1 MKPLKLTMEAFG
13 AYAERTEIDFTKLG
27 DKGVF
32 LITGQTGAGKTTIFD
47 AIAYALYGETS
58 AVADGREVR
67 SMRSDFAAPLTD
79 PRVELIFTHRGKR
92 YEIKRWVHIT
102 QKTETA
108 KATLEAESMD
118 PISDARKVTNYV
130 QSELLHLSADEFK
143 RVMMIAQG
151 EFSDLLVDSDHKR
164 GEILRKIFNTDKY
177 RRMIEILKEKSN
189 KARDEAN
196 ASAERVLQQFSRV
209 ECDAKSEHA
218 ASLEAEKNR
227 YEDAKSFE
235 TADDMVKLLE
245 AVIAE
250 DEEASTAR
258 ENDISERDKAARDLS
273 AQLTQAEE
281 INQTIRNRDAIKA
294 SVERLKA
301 EAPLYGKKRDELA
314 VKKRANE
321 MKPTA
326 MTYERA
332 RETLEKSKTECEAAT
347 KAQEAAQKA
356 AQEKQ
361 SAAAEAEKSRPDA
374 EAKRDKA
381 AQMKRDEEK
390 YENRDALRADEA
402 RLARDIAT
410 KEREQATARE
420 AIEKARAFIEQHAG
434 ADEAHKDA
442 MEKRMAAE
450 QRHERI
456 ADEMSELKNLH
467 EIVVPKFRALAGDW
481 QKKTDAQKAIA
492 AEHMSLDSFIKAE
505 REKINHNNFGI
516 IAENLHD
523 GEACPVCGSLTHP
536 RLAVKADG
544 VMTEAELEKKEK
556 ELEALTKKKSAAD
569 NAASLAEGNCRENAK
584 HLRETANK
592 LLSKIKQNGDMAL
605 AYYTVITIDKPSM
618 HDVYAIIERAA
629 GEMSASLDA
638 ATRELERAKKDETR
652 LADIAASVKRAAD
665 AEKARRD
672 TLDVI
677 GKSIAGLTA
686 RLAETRGKLDGVKGL
701 AFETLKDAKDA
712 RVALEREAERIFTA
726 IDAAQ
731 AAEVK
736 AKNEETAAVTRR
748 SLADEAQA
756 RATEE
761 TGKATRALEAALK
774 AAGFTDY
781 DAYRAAVPKAGE
793 LDTLEADIKVY
804 DDSVKT
810 SAARLGE
817 AERAAAGKE
826 PQDEAKL
833 KAALAEANEALSKLR
848 KENQDTSTRLKINR
862 DTKRAIE
869 AESAHQKKAR
879 DKAGLMDSIYNFVA
893 GSNKDGYGSKLSLE
907 EYVQRS
913 GLRGIIDAAN
923 TQFDRMSGG
932 KFEFTEHEM
941 GTGKK
946 NEKNALDLSVV
957 DMMTNKT
964 RDVKTLSGGEKF
976 MAALSLAL
984 GMADT
989 ISSAAGG
996 ITIDTLFI
1004 DEGFGSLDGDLLD
1017 NTLDMLGAL
1026 SEDDKLIG
1034 VISHREEMKAI
1045 GRKIIVTK
1053 SAKGSTA
1060 KVVVD

>member
-1 MKPLKLTMEAFG
+1 MN
-13 AYAERTEIDFTKLG
+13 TK
-27 DKGVF
+27 
-32 LITGQTGAGKTTIFD
+32 
-47 AIAYALYGETS
+47 
-58 AVADGREVR
+58 
-67 SMRSDFAAPLTD
+67 
-79 PRVELIFTHRGKR
+79 
-92 YEIKRWVHIT
+92 
-102 QKTETA
+102 
-108 KATLEAESMD
+108 
-118 PISDARKVTNYV
+118 N
-130 QSELLHLSADEFK
+130 
-143 RVMMIAQG
+143 
-151 EFSDLLVDSDHKR
+151 
-164 GEILRKIFNTDKY
+164 
-177 RRMIEILKEKSN
+177 
-189 KARDEAN
+189 
-196 ASAERVLQQFSRV
+196 
-209 ECDAKSEHA
+209 
-218 ASLEAEKNR
+218 
-227 YEDAKSFE
+227 
-235 TADDMVKLLE
+235 
-245 AVIAE
+245 
-250 DEEASTAR
+250 
-258 ENDISERDKAARDLS
+258 
-273 AQLTQAEE
+273 
-281 INQTIRNRDAIKA
+281 
-294 SVERLKA
+294 
-301 EAPLYGKKRDELA
+301 
-314 VKKRANE
+314 
-321 MKPTA
+321 
-326 MTYERA
+326 
-332 RETLEKSKTECEAAT
+332 
-347 KAQEAAQKA
+347 
-356 AQEKQ
+356 
-361 SAAAEAEKSRPDA
+361 
-374 EAKRDKA
+374 
-381 AQMKRDEEK
+381 
-390 YENRDALRADEA
+390 
-402 RLARDIAT
+402 
-410 KEREQATARE
+410 
-420 AIEKARAFIEQHAG
+420 
-434 ADEAHKDA
+434 
-442 MEKRMAAE
+442 
-450 QRHERI
+450 
-456 ADEMSELKNLH
+456 
-467 EIVVPKFRALAGDW
+467 
-481 QKKTDAQKAIA
+481 
-492 AEHMSLDSFIKAE
+492 AE
-505 REKINHNNFGI
+505 RESLFDTRLKKSEPELHELYRSLYGDTPEYEALLSRMRERYEARSEELKELDIRREADPDWYRSPQMLGMTMYPQLFAGGLKGLIRHLDYLSEQKITY
-516 IAENLHD
+516 LHLMPLLKMPHPQND
-523 GEACPVCGSLTHP
+523 GGY
-536 RLAVKADG
+536 AVEDFKTVDPTIG
-544 VMTEAELEKKEK
+544 TNE

-618 HDVYAIIERAA
+618 HDVYAIISRAA
-629 GEMSASLDA
+629 ADMGAALDD
-638 ATRELERAKKDETR
+638 ATRELERAKSDEAR

-665 AEKARRD
+665 EEKARRD

-677 GKSIAGLTA
+677 GKSIAGFTA

-833 KAALAEANEALSKLR
+833 KAALAEANEALAKLR

-862 DTKRAIE
+862 DTKRTIE